1 MEGGMKFHVGREING
16 ISPTIS
22 EAGKDPKRTDPFVRK
37 LPSTERTARKAKVL
51 SRKKD

>member
-1 MEGGMKFHVGREING
+1 MECWMKFHVGREING

-22 EAGKDPKRTDPFVRK
+22 ETGKDPKRTNPFVRK
-37 LPSTERTARKAKVL
+37 LLSTERTPRKAKVL